1 MNNQE
6 KRFVIHKHSTDGD
19 THWDLMLET
28 ENALQTFRLN
38 LSPQQILQTPALA
51 EKIHDHPL
59 KFLTYQGPVQ
69 NGKASVK
76 IVDSGTY
83 NIVHQTNEKIELN
96 LTGQILNGKFT
107 LIRIHKVKWLFNLSE
122 E

>member
-6 KRFVIHKHSTDGD
+6 KRFVIHEHSTADG
-19 THWDLMLET
+19 THWDFMLEI
-28 ENALQTFRLN
+28 ENALQTFRLDT
-38 LSPQQILQTPALA
+38 SPRQILHKPANA

-59 KFLTYQGPVQ
+59 KFLTYEGPVQ

-83 NIVHQTNEKIELN
+83 NIVHRTNEKIKMHF
-96 LTGQILNGKFT
+96 TGEILNGRFALT
-107 LIRIHKVKWLFNLSE
+107 LISNDRWNFARQKP
-122 E
+122 